1 MRFLMYDRVLAAEK
15 GVKMVAQKNI
25 ALSEEFF
32 PCHFS
37 RQAIVPAP
45 LLIEAMAQV
54 AGWLVNLS
62 GDFRVSA
69 IMSIVH
75 GAAFQQPVHPGDQ
88 LEIQASVLEMEKH
101 AAWTS
106 CRATCSSVEVA
117 RVQRIMF
124 ALYPLQTDAEVEHE
138 IQRFAYFSGYPLERI
153 RGAKTL
159 GSY

>member
-15 GVKMVAQKNI
+15 GVRMLAQKDI

-32 PCHFS
+32 PCHFP
-37 RQAIVPAP
+37 RQAIVPAS

-75 GAAFQQPVHPGDQ
+75 GATFQQPVHPGDQ
-88 LEIQASVLEMEKH
+88 LEIQASLLEMDKR

-106 CRATCSSVEVA
+106 CRATSRSFEVA
-117 RVQRIMF
+117 SVQRIMF

-138 IQRFAYFSGYPLERI
+138 IQRFAYFSGYSLDSI
-153 RGAKTL
+153 RGASIS
-159 GSY
+159 GS